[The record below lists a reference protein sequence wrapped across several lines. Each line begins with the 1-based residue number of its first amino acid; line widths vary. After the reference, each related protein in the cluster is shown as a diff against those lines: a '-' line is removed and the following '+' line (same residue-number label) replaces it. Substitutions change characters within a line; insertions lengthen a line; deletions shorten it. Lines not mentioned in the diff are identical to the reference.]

1 VPLAFERKTLLLLG
15 VALFLIIPA
24 ISAQTTQEGP
34 RIPDG
39 GTREVLVSIFIPSI
53 PGAPFTATVNTESIR
68 ALPDGTRIT
77 LKNHR
82 LIARDKSGRIF
93 QERRLLVPE
102 DGKEE
107 SIVTQTEITD
117 PVSHSQYICVP
128 RERVCQLEEFQPAE
142 AALPAIGSKGQKT
155 SSSPGQES
163 LGTRLIAGVE
173 TQGIQEVAVI
183 PTGTIGN
190 DSPILSKREFWFSPQ
205 LGLNIL
211 SIREDPRFGRQK
223 FELSDVVMGEP
234 DPKLF
239 MPQEGSKILDLRSQK
254 EAAPSEA
261 SPNR

>member
-1 VPLAFERKTLLLLG
+1 VRQPLERKTFLLLG
-15 VALFLIIPA
+15 GALFLLIPA

-39 GTREVLVSIFIPSI
+39 GAREVLVSIFIPSI

-102 DGKEE
+102 DGKQE

-117 PVSHSQYICVP
+117 PVSHDQHICV
-128 RERVCQLEEFQPAE
+128 
-142 AALPAIGSKGQKT
+142 K
-155 SSSPGQES
+155 S

-173 TQGIQEVAVI
+173 TEGMQEVAVI

-190 DSPILSKREFWFSPQ
+190 DSPILSKREFWFSRQ

-223 FELSDVVMGEP
+223 FELSHVVIGEP

-239 MPQEGSKILDLRSQK
+239 MPQEGSKILDLRSPK
-254 EAAPSEA
+254 EVAPAEA
-261 SPNR
+261 SPKRR